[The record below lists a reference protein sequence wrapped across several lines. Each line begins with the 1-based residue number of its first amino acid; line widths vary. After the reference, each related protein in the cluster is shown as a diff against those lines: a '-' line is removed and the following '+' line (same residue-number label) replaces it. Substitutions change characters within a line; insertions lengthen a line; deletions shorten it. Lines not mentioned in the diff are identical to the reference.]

1 MPSPAPRRPRLV
13 VVRSPSVAELDDAGL
28 ARAAVE
34 GTPGAAA
41 EVWDRFSASVRSVL
55 GRILGPGA
63 DVEDQVQ
70 EAFIQFFKA
79 APALRDPAL
88 IRTFLI
94 GIGVRLARSELRRRR
109 VRRWLL
115 LTDTGSAPEAEGD
128 GVDDDAREAVRR
140 LYALLDRLD
149 DGARML
155 FVLRHVEGLELEDT
169 AAAMGLSLATTKR
182 HLARLV
188 PRVRALAARDPL
200 LAEYLD
206 RTTPLP
212 EANDG

>member
-1 MPSPAPRRPRLV
+1 VLSPAARRPRLA
-13 VVRSPSVAELDDAGL
+13 VVRPSPVAELDDAGL
-28 ARAAVE
+28 ARAAIE
-34 GTPGAAA
+34 GAPGAAA
-41 EVWDRFSASVRSVL
+41 AVWDRFSAGVRSVL
-55 GRILGPGA
+55 RRILGPGA

-70 EAFIQFFKA
+70 ETFVQFFEVVRG
-79 APALRDPAL
+79 LRDLAL
-88 IRTFLI
+88 VRSFLI

-109 VRRWLL
+109 VRRWLS
-115 LTDTGSAPEAEGD
+115 LTDTGAVPEEAWG
-128 GVDDDAREAVRR
+128 GVDADAREAVTR

-149 DGARML
+149 DRSRTL

-169 AAAMGLSLATTKR
+169 AAAMGISLATTKR
-182 HLARLV
+182 YLVKVVARV
-188 PRVRALAARDPL
+188 HAMAARDPL